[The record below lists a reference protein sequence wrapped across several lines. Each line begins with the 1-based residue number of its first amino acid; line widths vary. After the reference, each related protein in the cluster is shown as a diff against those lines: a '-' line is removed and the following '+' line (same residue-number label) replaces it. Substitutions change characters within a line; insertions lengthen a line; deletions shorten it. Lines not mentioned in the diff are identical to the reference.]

1 MRCPVEAPILPSS
14 YANEEYE
21 GKRISERR
29 LAGELA
35 QQRCLA
41 SASPAGRVVKRKL
54 IYIPE
59 TRIDSNEEESV
70 PDGSWKYTADASRLI
85 CAD

>member
-14 YANEEYE
+14 YANEECE

-35 QQRCLA
+35 AAVLGFGV
-41 SASPAGRVVKRKL
+41 SGRQSCKAQTHIHSR
-54 IYIPE
+54 

>member
-14 YANEEYE
+14 YANEECE

-35 QQRCLA
+35 RQRCLA
-41 SASPAGRVVKRKL
+41 SASPARGVVKRKL
-54 IYIPE
+54 I
-59 TRIDSNEEESV
+59 
-70 PDGSWKYTADASRLI
+70 
-85 CAD
+85 